1 MLAGQSFSARDEALI
16 RDELDKILSSERFV
30 HANQI
35 SNLLR
40 YVVEETLAGR
50 HDRIKAFSVAQDVF
64 GRDVNFDQQRD
75 PIVRVEASRLRKC
88 LADYYGSSGLDS
100 TLHIDIPKGGYAPTF
115 TKLKAPENST
125 RRWTPGS
132 LAFVGL
138 AVLMCLL
145 VFWFGWRLINSSS
158 PQEAESPSAFLAVL
172 PLTYSVDD
180 VRAGHLADSFVDST
194 ITLLARLP
202 NLSVMAH
209 ASMMEFDRKQI
220 SIRLLKEEFGV
231 THVLRGSIETQQ
243 DGLRVRIQLIDTETS
258 ATVWSDSLDGSLSNV
273 WEIQDKLAIDLLS
286 ALSIQLESV
295 ESGYLLS
302 RYTESTE
309 ALTLYRQGLYMIMPP
324 NETIRIQAAQ
334 QLFARV
340 REIDPEFAGGYAGA
354 ALSYALP
361 VLFHNTRNPDEHLVQ
376 ANNLADKAIQIDP
389 GFGAGYA
396 VLGFSQALAGDK
408 VEALNN
414 AQLATAIQPGDAF
427 VQFLKAITF
436 VLSGIPEEAFAP
448 LDEAMRLNP
457 VEKRVPYLNLYGVGR
472 FANQEYQM
480 ALDLF
485 AKNQGRMG
493 PQGPHI
499 DIFRAAAHA
508 HLGNDEM
515 ASAIIKELKV
525 KSPEYPYAA
534 WLERWLGR
542 GEHLQ
547 VTLKKLSDN
556 GLSVPTEYLPE

>member
-1 MLAGQSFSARDEALI
+1 MLVGQSFSARDEALI
-16 RDELDKILSSERFV
+16 RDELVKILSSKRFV
-30 HANQI
+30 NANQI

-40 YVVEETLAGR
+40 YVVEEALAGHR
-50 HDRIKAFSVAQDVF
+50 DRIKAFSIAQDVF

-75 PIVRVEASRLRKC
+75 PIVRVEAGRLRKC
-88 LADYYGSSGLDS
+88 LADYYESPGLDS
-100 TLHIDIPKGGYAPTF
+100 IFLIDIPKGGYAPTF
-115 TKLKAPENST
+115 TRSKATDNSA
-125 RRWTPGS
+125 RRWTPRL

-145 VFWFGWRLINSSS
+145 VFWSGWRLINSSS
-158 PQEAESPSAFLAVL
+158 PHDAESPSAFLAVL

-202 NLSVMAH
+202 DLSVMAH
-209 ASMMEFDRKQI
+209 ASMMEFDREQV
-220 SIRLLKEEFGV
+220 SIRMLRDEFGI
-231 THVLRGSIETQQ
+231 THILRGSIETLQ
-243 DGLRVRIQLIDTETS
+243 DSLRVRIQLIDTETS
-258 ATVWSDSLDGSLSNV
+258 ATVWSESLDGSLSNV
-273 WEIQDKLAIDLLS
+273 WELQDELAIDLLN

-295 ESGYLLS
+295 ERGYMLS

-309 ALTLYRQGLYMIMPP
+309 ALTLYRQGLHMIMPP
-324 NETIRIQAAQ
+324 NETKRVQAAQ
-334 QLFARV
+334 QLFGRI

-354 ALSYALP
+354 AWAYALP
-361 VLFHNTRNPDEHLVQ
+361 VLFHNTRTPDEHLAQ
-376 ANNLADKAIQIDP
+376 AKNLADKAIHIDP

-396 VLGFSQALAGDK
+396 VLGFTQALAGDK
-408 VEALNN
+408 IEALNN
-414 AQLATAIQPGDAF
+414 ARLATAIQPGDAF
-427 VQFLKAITF
+427 VQFLRATTF
-436 VLSGIPEEAFAP
+436 VLSGIPEAAFAP

-485 AKNQGRMG
+485 AKNQDRMG

-499 DIFRAAAHA
+499 DIFRAAAYA

-515 ASAIIKELKV
+515 ASITIKELNAAF
-525 KSPEYPYAA
+525 PEFPYVA
-534 WLERWLGR
+534 WLKNWLGS
-542 GEHLQ
+542 GEHLK

-556 GLSVPTEYLPE
+556 GLGVPAEYLSE

>member
-1 MLAGQSFSARDEALI
+1 LLAGQSFSPRDEVLI
-16 RDELDKILSSERFV
+16 RDELDKILSSKRFV

-50 HDRIKAFSVAQDVF
+50 RDRIKAFSVAQDVF
-64 GRDVNFDQQRD
+64 GRDVKFDQQRD

-88 LADYYGSSGLDS
+88 LVDYYESSGLDS
-100 TLHIDIPKGGYAPTF
+100 TFHIDVPKGGYAPTF

-132 LAFVGL
+132 LSLVGL

-145 VFWFGWRLINSSS
+145 VFWFGWGLIDSSS
-158 PQEAESPSAFLAVL
+158 PQEAGSPSTFLAVL
-172 PLTYSVDD
+172 PLTYSDDD
-180 VRAGHLADSFVDST
+180 VLAGHLADSFVDST

-209 ASMMEFDRKQI
+209 ASMMEFDRERV
-220 SIRLLKEEFGV
+220 SIRLLKDEFGV
-231 THVLRGSIETQQ
+231 THVLRGSIESQQ
-243 DGLRVRIQLIDTETS
+243 NGLRVRIQLIDTETS
-258 ATVWSDSLDGSLSNV
+258 ATIWSKSLDGSLSNA
-273 WEIQDKLAIDLLS
+273 WGLQDELAIDLLN

-295 ESGYLLS
+295 EMGYMLS

-309 ALTLYRQGLYMIMPP
+309 ALTLYRQGQYMMLPP
-324 NETIRIQAAQ
+324 SEIKRVQAAQ
-334 QLFARV
+334 QIFARV

-354 ALSYALP
+354 AFTYAVP
-361 VLFHNTRNPDEHLVQ
+361 VLFQNTHTPDEHLAQ
-376 ANNLADKAIQIDP
+376 AKNLADKAIHIDP
-389 GFGAGYA
+389 VFGAGYA
-396 VLGFSQALAGDK
+396 VLGFTQALAGDK
-408 VEALNN
+408 IEALDN
-414 AQLATAIQPGDAF
+414 ARLATAIQPGDAF
-427 VQFLKAITF
+427 VQFLGGMTF
-436 VLSGIPEEAFAP
+436 VLSGIPEAAFAP
-448 LDEAMRLNP
+448 LEEAMRLNP
-457 VEKRVPYLNLYGVGR
+457 VEKRVPYLNVYGISR

-485 AKNQGRMG
+485 AKNQDRMG
-493 PQGPHI
+493 PQGPHVN
-499 DIFRAAAHA
+499 IFRAATYA

-525 KSPEYPYAA
+525 ASPEFPYTT